1 MRKPRFLL
9 SLVLLPGAVAFGQA
23 VPNQPAPALHPQ
35 PPITRLSY
43 RSNAGVSFGSPG
55 FRQVCIAVRPNGSY
69 LLWRFTNAGK
79 TESLAGSLLPEQ
91 SKDLQLLLDDTA
103 FRKLRSSGPVL
114 LHSESETLVVETP
127 EGMKTSRRSWLS
139 ARGEASFPG
148 PVTKL
153 SEWLQGF
160 VPEQAKSVE

>member
-23 VPNQPAPALHPQ
+23 VPNQPAHT
-35 PPITRLSY
+35 PITRLSY
-43 RSNAGVSFGSPG
+43 SSNAGVNFGSPG

-160 VPEQAKSVE
+160 KPEQAKSVE